1 MINQYFFYKE
11 RNKMENN
18 KNLETH
24 NENLKT
30 LKKGYFE
37 KYPLLN
43 KIKKGSFLKKL
54 PFKPYRL
61 DAIQGIFLIQKI

>member
-1 MINQYFFYKE
+1 
-11 RNKMENN
+11 MENN

-24 NENLKT
+24 NENFRT
-30 LKKGYFE
+30 LKRGYFE

-61 DAIQGIFLIQKI
+61 DAVGRHLSYTKNLMINQ